1 MSDDLTIYDRATLL
15 LLTAVATEVV
25 ENSELKERF
34 GVTITGKEWRGV
46 NDRKLVK
53 TQKRGRSL
61 VHTVEEDG
69 WAMARSE
76 LAGELPNT
84 ALARAASAAIADQL
98 SRYLDRSGLALAD
111 VFKAPDEGV
120 EAPDDVFKAPDEGVE
135 DEGAPTDEEIPAGA
149 STGDVLQ
156 SRIRAVYW
164 AATPKAGAWV
174 LLTEI
179 REQLGDVSRAEVD
192 DALLRLDRA
201 SDVTLSPESNRQAL
215 TPADKTAALKIGQQK
230 MHLLAIEG
238 A

>member
-1 MSDDLTIYDRATLL
+1 
-15 LLTAVATEVV
+15 VV

-111 VFKAPDEGV
+111 VFKAPDDG
-120 EAPDDVFKAPDEGVE
+120 FKAPDDGVE

-179 REQLGDVSRAEVD
+179 RDQLGDVSRAEVD